1 MKPLP
6 VSYSDCMVWV
16 AETIK
21 SADTDEI
28 QGKAWTVT
36 YYYIFILRGTKYFK
50 QDHQLYISSIWDSSN
65 YLIPLCFLWIN
76 NDYEKRKYLWDVQ
89 WWTAED

>member
-1 MKPLP
+1 MKLLP

-21 SADTDEI
+21 SAETDEI
-28 QGKAWTVT
+28 QGKTWTLT

-50 QDHQLYISSIWDSSN
+50 QDNLLYIFSIWDSN
-65 YLIPLCFLWIN
+65 NNLIPLCFL
-76 NDYEKRKYLWDVQ
+76 
-89 WWTAED
+89 